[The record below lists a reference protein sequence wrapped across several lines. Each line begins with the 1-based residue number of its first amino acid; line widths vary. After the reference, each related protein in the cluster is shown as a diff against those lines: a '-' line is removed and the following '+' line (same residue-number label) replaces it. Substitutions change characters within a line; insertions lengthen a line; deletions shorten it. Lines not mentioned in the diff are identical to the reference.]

1 MTHSSVGNLDVKLDR
16 NSDVPLGTQ
25 LAWKLRGSI
34 AAGLLSA
41 GDRLPGVR
49 ELALSAGVNV
59 NTVRSVYGRL
69 AEQGLIVAEHGR
81 GTFVS
86 PAVRDEVEL
95 RRLAERTARE
105 ASAHGVD
112 PRELAA
118 ALYAQPAQR
127 RRGSGSARAGA
138 GGEAGARNALRI
150 RIADLES
157 DLAEL
162 DRELVDLGEE
172 PVVGPERPRRRPRG
186 PRILSIQELE
196 AIADDLAARAG
207 ERRHRIAEAHRRRRR
222 WQLEEV
228 PRASSVPD
236 HPPELI
242 VNAGTWTLRWKA

>member
-1 MTHSSVGNLDVKLDR
+1 
-16 NSDVPLGTQ
+16 GTQ

-81 GTFVS
+81 GTVVS
-86 PAVRDEVEL
+86 PAVRAEVEL
-95 RRLAERTARE
+95 GRLAERPARE
-105 ASAHGVD
+105 AT
-112 PRELAA
+112 
-118 ALYAQPAQR
+118 
-127 RRGSGSARAGA
+127 
-138 GGEAGARNALRI
+138 
-150 RIADLES
+150 AD
-157 DLAEL
+157 A
-162 DRELVDLGEE
+162 
-172 PVVGPERPRRRPRG
+172 
-186 PRILSIQELE
+186 
-196 AIADDLAARAG
+196 LAARAG
-207 ERRHRIAEAHRRRRR
+207 ERRHRIAEAQRRHRR